1 MTSTPRHRSGC
12 TLSARLLL
20 AVGILLTGVLPDRA
34 EEALSSRGEA
44 LYRTRC
50 ASCHEGG
57 VARAPDTNALRQF
70 RPERMSFALMFGM
83 MNQQGRDLSQGEIQ
97 DIVRY
102 LVGAPPEQQ
111 QPLPDSKCGERGPV
125 LADASLPRWN
135 GWGVDTTQHRFQPAA
150 MAQLF
155 AGQCSAPETEMGVRL
170 SWRYQGLCA
179 ADGLGRPSLRG
190 QCGGQGLCA
199 GCQTWLPALGVRR
212 RLRRTH
218 RDHHRRG

>member
-50 ASCHEGG
+50 ASCHDGG

-83 MNQQGRDLSQGEIQ
+83 MSQQGRDLSQREIQ
-97 DIVRY
+97 AIVRY
-102 LVGAPPEQQ
+102 LVGTPPEQQ

-125 LADASLPRWN
+125 LTDASLPRWN
-135 GWGVDTTQHRFQPAA
+135 GWGVDIAQHRYQPAT
-150 MAQLF
+150 MAEL
-155 AGQCSAPETEMGVRL
+155 SPDDVPRL
-170 SWRYQGLCA
+170 KLKWAFGFPGDTKAYAQ
-179 ADGLGRPSLRG
+179 P
-190 QCGGQGLCA
+190 
-199 GCQTWLPALGVRR
+199 TV
-212 RLRRTH
+212 
-218 RDHHRRG
+218 

>member
-50 ASCHEGG
+50 ASCHDGG

-83 MNQQGRDLSQGEIQ
+83 MSQQGRDLSQGEIQ

-102 LVGAPPEQQ
+102 LVGASLEQ
-111 QPLPDSKCGERGPV
+111 QPLPDSKCGERGHE
-125 LADASLPRWN
+125 L
-135 GWGVDTTQHRFQPAA
+135 
-150 MAQLF
+150 
-155 AGQCSAPETEMGVRL
+155 
-170 SWRYQGLCA
+170 
-179 ADGLGRPSLRG
+179 
-190 QCGGQGLCA
+190 
-199 GCQTWLPALGVRR
+199 
-212 RLRRTH
+212 
-218 RDHHRRG
+218 